1 MLLEIEQ
8 KMYSVQEAVYKGK
21 LSTEHEDKVLK
32 NQEASNKIN
41 KIISQLNEANS
52 KIMPLSIQ
60 LTNACTKMYTYVT
73 LYGPSDPYTAAI
85 MLVKETTSQV
95 FLKVLLVTWR

>member
-41 KIISQLNEANS
+41 KILLSFWKYLISKRVCPAALLPNS
-52 KIMPLSIQ
+52 
-60 LTNACTKMYTYVT
+60 
-73 LYGPSDPYTAAI
+73 
-85 MLVKETTSQV
+85 
-95 FLKVLLVTWR
+95 